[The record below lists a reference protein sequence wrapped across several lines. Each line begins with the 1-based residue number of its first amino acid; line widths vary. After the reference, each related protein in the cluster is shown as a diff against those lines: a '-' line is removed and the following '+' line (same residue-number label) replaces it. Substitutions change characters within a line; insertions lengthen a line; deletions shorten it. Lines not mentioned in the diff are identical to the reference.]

1 MSAFSLIRYKSL
13 ARGLLSAGS
22 STRTALQGRSYCQAV
37 KDIATKETKPQ
48 TNSGKH
54 LFKHE
59 RRPTDFD
66 KKILVWSGRYKKAED
81 IPEFISY
88 ETLSASR
95 NKVRIKIC
103 YAMIAGTILGCIAMV
118 ISGKKV
124 SDLVLLSFYSL
135 NRKSPICESAT
146 SNLGIMQVFHILKE
160 KER

>member
-118 ISGKKV
+118 ISGKK
-124 SDLVLLSFYSL
+124 
-135 NRKSPICESAT
+135 A
-146 SNLGIMQVFHILKE
+146 LKE
-160 KER
+160 ENTLLQKNIERKRKLREDAEPLKSHMN